1 MSLVGK
7 VDLAAHCAG
16 TYLYLIPDHE
26 DMAAN
31 VLYYKE
37 AEGVKEKWFLPRKE
51 AVEYVQRDEDEQ
63 ALLNYIENNF
73 VFNDNDEEEEKDKIY
88 NKNNSSEDDQD
99 LDGDEFIAKVL

>member
-1 MSLVGK
+1 
-7 VDLAAHCAG
+7 
-16 TYLYLIPDHE
+16 
-26 DMAAN
+26 MAAN

-99 LDGDEFIAKVL
+99 LDGDEFIAKVLWISAFINFSICIYINTQIPPPK